1 VGTNRRLSRKTD
13 SESDAEVNPS
23 PVEILAA
30 TIFLLAVLH
39 TFFVKKLRD
48 LSLHHAERTFAHNL
62 LHLLGEVEIVFG
74 FWAGILVLGITL
86 MRSGKEA
93 IRYVDGVNFT
103 EALFVFVVM
112 SVAGTRPVI
121 DFASRLIGAIAQTL
135 PMSGGLSFYLV
146 ALVIGPLLG
155 SFITEP
161 AAITVTALILRDRFM
176 TAESSER
183 FKYATL
189 AVLFT
194 NVSIGGVLTSFAAPP
209 VLMVADAWQWD
220 FGFMMAHFGWKAA
233 IAVLI
238 NASLVTVLFRG
249 EIGQPAA
256 EMSTPARPFSP
267 FWVSFVHLL
276 FLAVMVATLHHATL
290 FLFIFLF
297 FLGFTTVTREF
308 QDDLNL
314 RASLLVAFFLSGLV
328 VLGGLQTWWLA
339 PLIQNLRRLPLF
351 LGTAGLTAF
360 TDNAALTFLG
370 SQIPNVSDEFK
381 YALVAGAV
389 AGGGLTVIA
398 NAPNPAGFAILSER
412 FGPAG
417 IGPGRLFKIALIPVG
432 IAMLCL
438 WTLPNL

>member
-1 VGTNRRLSRKTD
+1 
-13 SESDAEVNPS
+13 VNPS
-23 PVEILAA
+23 PVQILAA
-30 TIFLLAVLH
+30 ALFLVAVVH

-48 LSLHHAERTFAHNL
+48 LSLRHPEGTFRHNF

-74 FWAGILVLGITL
+74 FWAGILVLGIAIL
-86 MRSGKEA
+86 KSGKEA
-93 IRYVDGVNFT
+93 IHYVDSVNFT
-103 EALFVFVVM
+103 EAIFVFVVM
-112 SVAGTRPVI
+112 SVAGTRPII
-121 DFASRLIGAIAQTL
+121 DFASRLIGAVARIL
-135 PMSGGLSFYLV
+135 PMRGALSFYLV
-146 ALVIGPLLG
+146 ALVVGPLLG

-161 AAITVTALILRDRFM
+161 AAITVTALILRERFM
-176 TAESSER
+176 TTECSDR

-194 NVSIGGVLTSFAAPP
+194 NISIGGVLTSFAAPP

-220 FGFMMAHFGWKAA
+220 FRFMMAHFGWKAA
-233 IAVLI
+233 IAVVI
-238 NASLVTVLFRG
+238 NASLAAAFFRK
-249 EIGQPAA
+249 EIGGPAA
-256 EMSTPARPFSP
+256 ANGSARPFSP
-267 FWVSFVHLL
+267 FWISAVHLL
-276 FLAVMVATLHHATL
+276 FLAIIVATLHHATV
-290 FLFIFLF
+290 FIFVFLF
-297 FLGFTTVTREF
+297 FLGFTTVTREQ

-314 RASLLVAFFLSGLV
+314 RGSLLVAFFLSGLV
-328 VLGGLQTWWLA
+328 VLGGLQAWWLA

-398 NAPNPAGFAILSER
+398 NAPNPAGFAILSES

-417 IGPGRLFKIALIPVG
+417 IGPGRLFTVALIPVG
-432 IAMLCL
+432 VAMLCF
-438 WTLPNL
+438 WALPNL

>member
-1 VGTNRRLSRKTD
+1 M
-13 SESDAEVNPS
+13 NPS
-23 PVEILAA
+23 PVEVLAA
-30 TIFLLAVLH
+30 AIFLVAVLH

-48 LSLHHAERTFAHNL
+48 LSLHHAEGTFAHNL

-86 MRSGKEA
+86 LKSGKEA
-93 IRYVDGVNFT
+93 IRYVDGVNFN

-112 SVAGTRPVI
+112 SVAGTRPII
-121 DFASRLIGAIAQTL
+121 DFASRLIGGIARILPVSGAI
-135 PMSGGLSFYLV
+135 SFYLV

-176 TAESSER
+176 TLKCSER

-209 VLMVADAWQWD
+209 VLMVAGAWQWD
-220 FGFMMAHFGWKAA
+220 FEYMMAHFGWKAA
-233 IAVLI
+233 LAVLI
-238 NASLVTVLFRG
+238 NASLAAGFFRK
-249 EIGQPAA
+249 EIGQLSG
-256 EMSTPARPFSP
+256 EMNAPARPFSP
-267 FWVSFVHLL
+267 LWISMVHLL
-276 FLAVMVATLHHATL
+276 FLAVIVATLHHATL

-297 FLGFTTVTREF
+297 FLGFTTVTREL

-351 LGTAGLTAF
+351 LGAAGLTAF

-370 SQIPNVSDEFK
+370 SQIPNVSEEFK

-398 NAPNPAGFAILSER
+398 NAPNPAGFAILSES

-417 IGPGRLFKIALIPVG
+417 IGPGRLFRTALIPVG
-432 IAMLCL
+432 VAMLCL
-438 WTLPNL
+438 WLLPNL